1 MVEHVKYFLVCISMF
16 MKQKFDLIFENI
28 LKNSLA
34 TQGKKTIKEEQ
45 RPMYDDSEDMDAFAG
60 ELDPDSAPDSF
71 DTEGL
76 DPSVYSMVD
85 STTEEI
91 IGWSNKLSAFV
102 KELVDP
108 QNDQAILTKLS
119 KVSNVPE
126 FADAAERV
134 SKPLEKVFREL
145 GAAQAALD
153 TLATLAKSRRDK
165 RKKQDATGGPSGP
178 Y

>member
-1 MVEHVKYFLVCISMF
+1 
-16 MKQKFDLIFENI
+16 MKQRFDTIFENI
-28 LKNSLA
+28 LTRSLSR
-34 TQGKKTIKEEQ
+34 KTIREE
-45 RPMYDDSEDMDAFAG
+45 RPIYDDTEDVDAFNG
-60 ELDPDSAPDSF
+60 ELDPESPEGVFDS
-71 DTEGL
+71 EGL

-85 STTEEI
+85 ATTEEI
-91 IGWSNKLSAFV
+91 IGWSQKLSTFV

-108 QNDQAILTKLS
+108 QNEQAILTKLT
-119 KVSNVPE
+119 KVANVPE
-126 FADAAERV
+126 FADAAEKV